1 MRNSRQTLLICTS
14 IILAGAMG
22 GTAQQ
27 RTQPP
32 PKQAAEPPI
41 SARSFGSE
49 NVVGYLGKPLGTVV
63 RVTGRASSGDETRR
77 KALVG
82 KTLLNIETVDGQPLE
97 TPTWFEFGRA
107 PKEIERPL
115 PGDKFDYYV
124 HESGSFDGVVEP
136 PRELKIDSP
145 VVAHDG
151 FYYRKQITIH
161 KSNIASRK

>member
-1 MRNSRQTLLICTS
+1 MRNSRQTLLICAS

-27 RTQPP
+27 RTEPT

-41 SARSFGSE
+41 SARSFGKQ
-49 NVVGYLGKPLGTVV
+49 NVIGYLGKPLGTVV
-63 RVTGRASSGDETRR
+63 RVTGTVRDNKEMRPKLLS
-77 KALVG
+77 G

-107 PKEIERPL
+107 QKEIEQPL

-124 HESGSFDGVVEP
+124 HEYGSFDGVVEP

-145 VVAHDG
+145 GVAHDG
-151 FYYRKQITIH
+151 FYYRKQIAIH